1 MDDTILNSDVRES
14 VVNELLKQNV
24 ILNHKTPHWFDSFF
38 WNPEISSSDDSA
50 SKGESLKQ
58 PVEEHPSKVPNI
70 QTPNSN
76 IKSNS
81 TERDFQSPCFNR
93 N

>member
-1 MDDTILNSDVRES
+1 MDDAILDSDVRES
-14 VVNELLKQNV
+14 VVNELLKHNV
-24 ILNHKTPHWFDSFF
+24 IPFYVVDSFF

>member
-1 MDDTILNSDVRES
+1 MDDAILDSDVRES

-24 ILNHKTPHWFDSFF
+24 IPFYVVDSFF

-58 PVEEHPSKVPNI
+58 PVEEHPSKAPNI